1 MEDEHV
7 KGKDIKRQCEE
18 KREGGEYQEGTVT
31 EAETDSPDM
40 KFPAFR
46 EGLKRFK
53 HARLPDVY
61 WTAKLGKFA
70 GQVKGVGRP
79 GSTVCQ
85 VCRRFAAV
93 GAPTY

>member
-53 HARLPDVY
+53 HV
-61 WTAKLGKFA
+61 
-70 GQVKGVGRP
+70 
-79 GSTVCQ
+79 
-85 VCRRFAAV
+85 
-93 GAPTY
+93 